1 VDDRGLSSSIER
13 TGYIGCT
20 LDEPGSAR
28 RHDPDSFSRKEQE
41 SCFRILSYGGIRN
54 MKTNKLRLILPVLL
68 LAAMVIVPAA
78 TAYRSDNWGP
88 NYGWPEDFSTDAYNA
103 AVSQS
108 GMGYGAYYSS
118 NVPASSAWGN
128 LPSDQVFSF
137 NGHGNNGGIVF
148 YDSSWLYA
156 NNPGAT
162 NSISKLTSGQIND
175 LALAVFVNCESAF
188 GSSNLLTATVGNGGD
203 AAIGFSGDIT
213 KAQAD
218 YWTTRLW
225 TRLNSYQTVQDAA
238 IGAQADTRSVYWPLT
253 GGTETMTYQGTTT
266 GLSRTLKPA
275 VPGS

>member
-1 VDDRGLSSSIER
+1 MRL
-13 TGYIGCT
+13 
-20 LDEPGSAR
+20 
-28 RHDPDSFSRKEQE
+28 RKW
-41 SCFRILSYGGIRN
+41 SVVI
-54 MKTNKLRLILPVLL
+54 PVLL
-68 LAAMVIVPAA
+68 LAAMAIVPVA

-103 AVSQS
+103 AVSQV
-108 GMGYGAYYSS
+108 GMGYGAYYDS

-137 NGHGNNGGIVF
+137 NGHGNNGKILF
-148 YDSSWLYA
+148 YDSSSLYA
-156 NNPGAT
+156 NNAGAT
-162 NSISKLTSGQIND
+162 YSISKLTSGQIND

-188 GSSNLLTATVGNGGD
+188 GTSNLLTATVGKGGD
-203 AAIGFSGDIT
+203 AAIGFTGDIT

-218 YWTTRLW
+218 YWTTRFW

-238 IGAQADTRSVYWPLT
+238 IGAQADTRSTYWPLT